1 MIQKGKSMPEGISL
15 KTIVVASKENV
26 SCALGEEAAILHMR
40 SGVYY
45 GLDPVGARIWK
56 LLDQPR
62 SVEDLRT
69 VILDEYDVEPGK
81 CESDLLVLLEKL
93 RTEGLIEVRSA

>member
-1 MIQKGKSMPEGISL
+1 MPEGISL

-69 VILDEYDVEPGK
+69 VILDEYDVEQGK

>member
-1 MIQKGKSMPEGISL
+1 MAEGISL
-15 KTIVVASKENV
+15 KTIVVASKDNV
-26 SCALGEEAAILHMR
+26 SCSLGEEAAILHMR

-45 GLDPVGARIWK
+45 GLDPVGARVWK

-62 SVEDLRT
+62 SVEDLRA

-81 CESDLLVLLEKL
+81 CETDLMVLLEKL

>member
-1 MIQKGKSMPEGISL
+1 MPDEISL

-26 SCALGEEAAILHMR
+26 SCDLGEEAAILHMR

-62 SVEDLRT
+62 TVEDLRA
-69 VILDEYDVEPGK
+69 VLVDEYDVEPGK
-81 CESDLLVLLEKL
+81 CESDLMVLLEKL
-93 RTEGLIEVRSA
+93 RTEGLIEVRGA